1 MGLQH
6 PLKKLEETMNKLL
19 GILAVAFG
27 FTMVAV
33 EFAEAARVGGGR
45 SSGRQSSSATNSAAP
60 AQKTAPAQQ
69 AAPTPAPA
77 PAPSGM
83 SRFLGPLAGLAAGIG
98 IASLLGSMGMG
109 GALGSM
115 VGGILMIVLLLGAGY
130 FIYRLL
136 TRGKSAAQQPL
147 GYAGAGSTSAPAP
160 AIPQAQ
166 QPAQFTGNA
175 APGSLAATL
184 GGASSSLNAAPASR
198 WPADFDAVE
207 FERQAKMNFN
217 RLQAANDAGD
227 ASTLRDFL
235 TPELYREL
243 EGEMKS
249 AWGSQQKTESV
260 DLHSEVLEVVTEGN
274 LYVVSVRF
282 TGQIRENGVLSNL
295 NEIWHLEKPVNGG
308 AGWRVSGIQQA
319 S

>member
-1 MGLQH
+1 M
-6 PLKKLEETMNKLL
+6 KKL
-19 GILAVAFG
+19 LAVLALTFG
-27 FTMVAV
+27 FTMIAV
-33 EFAEAARVGGGR
+33 DTSEAARVGSGR
-45 SSGRQSSSATNSAAP
+45 SSGRQSSSTSSTAP

-69 AAPTPAPA
+69 AAPKAAPT

-83 SRFLGPLAGLAAGIG
+83 SKWLGPLAGLAAGIG
-98 IASLLGSMGMG
+98 IASLLSSMGMG

-130 FIYRLL
+130 FIYRML
-136 TRGKSAAQQPL
+136 TRNKSAPQQPL
-147 GYAGAGSTSAPAP
+147 GYAGAGNNTATPEPVST
-160 AIPQAQ
+160 QA
-166 QPAQFTGNA
+166 PAQFTGNASGA

-184 GGASSSLNAAPASR
+184 GGASTLNAAPNLAASR
-198 WPADFDAVE
+198 WPADFDAPE
-207 FERQAKMNFN
+207 FERQAKMNFE

-249 AWGSQQKTESV
+249 AWGAQQKTESV

-295 NEIWHLEKPVNGG
+295 NEIWHLEKPVSGG

>member
-1 MGLQH
+1 M
-6 PLKKLEETMNKLL
+6 KKLL
-19 GILAVAFG
+19 GILAVTFG
-27 FTMVAV
+27 FAMVAV
-33 EFAEAARVGGGR
+33 ETEAARVGGGR
-45 SSGRQSSSATNSAAP
+45 STGRQSSSATNQAAP

-77 PAPSGM
+77 PSGM
-83 SRFLGPLAGLAAGIG
+83 SKWMGPLAGLAAGIG
-98 IASLLGSMGMG
+98 IASLLSSMGMG

-115 VGGILMIVLLLGAGY
+115 ISGVLMIVLLLGAGY
-130 FIYRLL
+130 VIYRLL
-136 TRGKSAAQQPL
+136 TRNKSSGQSAPL
-147 GYAGAGSTSAPAP
+147 GYAGAGSTAAPAP
-160 AIPQAQ
+160 QA

-184 GGASSSLNAAPASR
+184 GGASALSPAPAATR
-198 WPADFDAVE
+198 WPADFDAPE
-207 FERQAKMNFN
+207 FERQAKMNFE

-249 AWGSQQKTESV
+249 AWGTPQKTEAI
-260 DLHSEVLEVVTEGN
+260 DLKSEVLEVVTEGD
-274 LYVVSVRF
+274 LYIVSVRF

-295 NEIWHLEKPVNGG
+295 NEIWHLEKPVAGR

>member
-1 MGLQH
+1 MMEERM
-6 PLKKLEETMNKLL
+6 KKLFA
-19 GILAVAFG
+19 ILAVTFG
-27 FTMVAV
+27 FTMIAV
-33 EFAEAARVGGGR
+33 DTEAARVGGGR

-77 PAPSGM
+77 PSGM
-83 SRFLGPLAGLAAGIG
+83 SRWLGPLAGIAAGIG
-98 IASLLGSMGMG
+98 IASLLSSMGLG
-109 GALGSM
+109 GALASIL
-115 VGGILMIVLLLGAGY
+115 GGLMTVVLLLGVGY
-130 FIYRLL
+130 FIYRML
-136 TRGKSAAQQPL
+136 TRNKSSRQQESL
-147 GYAGAGSTSAPAP
+147 GYSGAGAGNTAATPS
-160 AIPQAQ
+160 IPQA

-184 GGASSSLNAAPASR
+184 GGAPALNTAAVASR
-198 WPADFDAVE
+198 WPADFDAPE
-207 FERQAKMNFN
+207 FERQAKLNFE

-243 EGEMKS
+243 ESEMKS
-249 AWGSQQKTESV
+249 AWGTQQKTEAV
-260 DLHSEVLEVVTEGN
+260 DLRAEVLEVITEGA

-295 NEIWHLEKPVNGG
+295 SEIWHLEKPVSGRG
-308 AGWRVSGIQQA
+308 GWRVSGIQQA

>member
-1 MGLQH
+1 MH
-6 PLKKLEETMNKLL
+6 KLL
-19 GILAVAFG
+19 AMLAFTFG
-27 FTMVAV
+27 FAMVAV
-33 EFAEAARVGGGR
+33 DSEAARVGGGKNT
-45 SSGRQSSSATNSAAP
+45 GRQSSSATNQAAP

-69 AAPTPAPA
+69 QAAPAAAPQ
-77 PAPSGM
+77 PSGM
-83 SRFLGPLAGLAAGIG
+83 SKWMGPLAGLAAGIG
-98 IASLLGSMGMG
+98 IASLLSSMGMG

-115 VGGILMIVLLLGAGY
+115 IGGILMIALLLGVAY
-130 FIYRLL
+130 FIYRML
-136 TRGKSAAQQPL
+136 TRNKSASQQPL
-147 GYAGAGSTSAPAP
+147 GYAGASSTGASTPIPSAPA
-160 AIPQAQ
+160 A

-175 APGSLAATL
+175 AAAPGSLAATV
-184 GGASSSLNAAPASR
+184 GGATTFNAATPASR
-198 WPADFDAVE
+198 WPADFDAAE
-207 FERQAKMNFN
+207 FERQAILNFN

-249 AWGSQQKTESV
+249 AWGTPQKTEAV
-260 DLHSEVLEVVTEGN
+260 DLKSEVLEVVTEGD

-295 NEIWHLEKPVNGG
+295 NEVWHLEKPVSGR
-308 AGWRVSGIQQA
+308 AGWRVSGIQQV

>member
-1 MGLQH
+1 M
-6 PLKKLEETMNKLL
+6 KKLL

-45 SSGRQSSSATNSAAP
+45 SVGRQSSSTTNSAAP

-77 PAPSGM
+77 PSGM
-83 SRFLGPLAGLAAGIG
+83 SRWLGPLAGIAAGIG
-98 IASLLGSMGMG
+98 LASLFGSGGLGAAMG
-109 GALGSM
+109 GIMM
-115 VGGILMIVLLLGAGY
+115 VILLLGVG
-130 FIYRLL
+130 FVIYRLL
-136 TRGKSAAQQPL
+136 TRNKSAQPL
-147 GYAGAGSTSAPAP
+147 GYAGAGSTSTPAP
-160 AIPQAQ
+160 AIPQT

-184 GGASSSLNAAPASR
+184 GGASPSLNAASASR
-198 WPADFDAVE
+198 WPADFDAPE
-207 FERQAKMNFN
+207 FERQAKLNFE

-243 EGEMKS
+243 EAEMKS
-249 AWGSQQKTESV
+249 AWGTPQKTEAV
-260 DLHSEVLEVVTEGN
+260 GLHSEVLEVVTEDN

-295 NEIWHLEKPVNGG
+295 NEIWHLEKPVSGR
-308 AGWRVSGIQQA
+308 AGWRVSGIQQT

>member
-1 MGLQH
+1 MH
-6 PLKKLEETMNKLL
+6 KLFA
-19 GILAVAFG
+19 ILAVTFG
-27 FTMVAV
+27 FAMVAV
-33 EFAEAARVGGGR
+33 DTEAARVGSGR

-69 AAPTPAPA
+69 AAPKAAPT

-83 SRFLGPLAGLAAGIG
+83 SKWLGPLAGLAAGIG
-98 IASLLGSMGMG
+98 IASLLSSMGMG

-115 VGGILMIVLLLGAGY
+115 IGGILMIVLLLGAGY

-136 TRGKSAAQQPL
+136 TRNKSAPQQPL
-147 GYAGAGSTSAPAP
+147 GYAGAGNSTGDLGNSAPASS
-160 AIPQAQ
+160 PQQAA

-184 GGASSSLNAAPASR
+184 GGASTLLDATPASR

-207 FERQAKMNFN
+207 FGRQAKLNFN

-235 TPELYREL
+235 TPELYGEL

-249 AWGSQQKTESV
+249 AWGAQQKTESV

-295 NEIWHLEKPVNGG
+295 NEIWHLEKPVSGG

>member
-1 MGLQH
+1 M
-6 PLKKLEETMNKLL
+6 KKLL
-19 GILAVAFG
+19 GILAITFG
-27 FTMVAV
+27 FAMVAV
-33 EFAEAARVGGGR
+33 DTEAARVGGGKNT
-45 SSGRQSSSATNSAAP
+45 GRQSSSATNSAAP

-69 AAPTPAPA
+69 AAPAAA

-83 SRFLGPLAGLAAGIG
+83 SKWMGPLAGLAAGIG
-98 IASLLGSMGMG
+98 IASLLSSMGMG

-115 VGGILMIVLLLGAGY
+115 ISGILMIVLLLGAGY
-130 FIYRLL
+130 FIYRML
-136 TRGKSAAQQPL
+136 TRNKSSGQSAPL
-147 GYAGAGSTSAPAP
+147 GYAGSGSTSAPAP
-160 AIPQAQ
+160 QAQPQA

-184 GGASSSLNAAPASR
+184 GGASALNPTPAATR
-198 WPADFDAVE
+198 WPADFDAPE
-207 FERQAKMNFN
+207 FERQAKMNFE

-249 AWGSQQKTESV
+249 AWGAPQKTEAV
-260 DLHSEVLEVVTEGN
+260 DLKSEVLEVVTESD
-274 LYVVSVRF
+274 LYIVSVRF

-295 NEIWHLEKPVNGG
+295 NEIWHLEKPVAGR

>member
-1 MGLQH
+1 M
-6 PLKKLEETMNKLL
+6 KKLLSV
-19 GILAVAFG
+19 LAITFG
-27 FTMVAV
+27 FTLMAV
-33 EFAEAARVGGGR
+33 DISEAARVGGGKNT
-45 SSGRQSSSATNSAAP
+45 GRQSSSATNSSAP

-77 PAPSGM
+77 PASGM
-83 SRFLGPLAGLAAGIG
+83 SKWLGPLAGIAAGIG

-115 VGGILMIVLLLGAGY
+115 VSGILMIVLLLGAGY
-130 FIYRLL
+130 FIYRML
-136 TRGKSAAQQPL
+136 TRNKTAPQQSL
-147 GYAGAGSTSAPAP
+147 GYAGTGNTTATPASASTPA
-160 AIPQAQ
+160 
-166 QPAQFTGNA
+166 QPAQFTGNAGAA

-184 GGASSSLNAAPASR
+184 GGASTLNAAPNVAASR
-198 WPADFDAVE
+198 WPADFDAPE
-207 FERQAKMNFN
+207 FERQAKMNFE

-249 AWGSQQKTESV
+249 AWGAPQKTEAV
-260 DLHSEVLEVVTEGN
+260 DLKSEVLEVVTEGD
-274 LYVVSVRF
+274 LYIVSVRF
-282 TGQIRENGVLSNL
+282 TGQIRENGVLNNL
-295 NEIWHLEKPVNGG
+295 NEIWHLEKPVTGR

>member
-1 MGLQH
+1 M
-6 PLKKLEETMNKLL
+6 TKLL
-19 GILAVAFG
+19 SILAVFFG

-33 EFAEAARVGGGR
+33 DTEAARVGGGR
-45 SSGRQSSSATNSAAP
+45 SSGRQSSSTSNSSAP
-60 AQKTAPAQQ
+60 AQKTAPAQ
-69 AAPTPAPA
+69 AAPTPPA
-77 PAPSGM
+77 AAPSGM

-98 IASLLGSMGMG
+98 IASLLSSMGMG

-115 VGGILMIVLLLGAGY
+115 LGGIMMIVLLLGVGY
-130 FIYRLL
+130 FIYRML
-136 TRGKSAAQQPL
+136 TRNKSEPQRPL
-147 GYAGAGSTSAPAP
+147 GYAGANTPNHSAAP
-160 AIPQAQ
+160 LPQAQQ

-175 APGSLAATL
+175 AAPGSLAATV
-184 GGASSSLNAAPASR
+184 GGAPTAMNATPASR
-198 WPADFDAVE
+198 WPADFNVAE
-207 FERQAKMNFN
+207 FERQAKLNFE

-243 EGEMKS
+243 EAEMKS
-249 AWGSQQKTESV
+249 AWGAQQKTESV
-260 DLHSEVLEVVTEGN
+260 GLQSEVLDVVTESD

-295 NEIWHLEKPVNGG
+295 NEIWHLEKPISGR

-319 S
+319 